1 MNKITVLIGALCV
14 SFSSIGQNSNPYPTT
29 GSLGLG
35 TATPAAGYQ
44 LQIHGVSTYTNPT
57 TYYYDFTDM
66 GIVATIPGTAQG
78 ITSRMGFTNPTT
90 GATAND
96 GTILRQS
103 GKNFVLQNVENELL
117 SFQSNRAL
125 INLDGVNN
133 RISIGATTQY
143 TGTSNAALNINQ
155 LGDNG
160 LKVMAGAGGKYGLSV
175 TATNTD
181 YATLIYSFTNTAL
194 PTFSTKGNGITEL
207 YYRYAGGTAVNL
219 FTIRNND
226 RKILQVSNDG
236 ILRSREIIVDALNW
250 ADYVFDPNYQLM
262 SLDSLQTYIEENN
275 HLPNVPSTEEVSQ
288 QGVNVAKTDAILL
301 EKIEELTLYIL
312 QQQEMLKTLE
322 EEIEALKS
330 INK

>member
-1 MNKITVLIGALCV
+1 
-14 SFSSIGQNSNPYPTT
+14 
-29 GSLGLG
+29 
-35 TATPAAGYQ
+35 
-44 LQIHGVSTYTNPT
+44 
-57 TYYYDFTDM
+57 
-66 GIVATIPGTAQG
+66 
-78 ITSRMGFTNPTT
+78 MGFTNPTT